1 MKRTLILATLTF
13 AVLAAGRAQCPD
25 FYDLNGPG
33 VACWTNGD
41 VIGSSNGPVPGRYM
55 VVTQQGMDPY
65 TGYQLPILPAG
76 ESAVVKLGNDQGGM
90 QSEGI
95 DYNFVVDP
103 DYPIL
108 TIKYAFVMQNYGDI
122 SSGCP
127 SFGIFVLQP
136 GSENPLMS
144 QSIYP
149 CGQYAFNDLQNHD
162 EVHVT
167 GNVIWRQWTTICID
181 VSDYAGQQI
190 RVRFV
195 TNDGVHNQS
204 AFSYAYFTASCLSD
218 HLTVVGC
225 YWGDVIL
232 SAPEGYALYEWNNGA
247 TTQTT
252 SYLIDEG
259 LDVACTL
266 ASAHGCQPI
275 LDYANIQGLTITQ
288 GDTYFDTICEGESY
302 YAHGFDLP
310 QQNSPGTFT
319 FTRMSLNPSNCL
331 TGILYKLRLTVLQR
345 NIHYYDNACEGAEY
359 DQYGFHYNSL
369 PVGSWTDSIPLTTGS
384 ACTPAYKYLHLTVAP
399 TSSEYG
405 GLFGDTEVCDMT
417 VNDYILN
424 YPNPVFFYQWNLPE
438 GVTNFTNNPGNTA
451 LLYFTE
457 DAPDPAVISV
467 TVTDGCGEHTR
478 SITIH
483 HHPAYHLSF
492 EDTVCTGD
500 IYHNHGIQTALLDS
514 AGLYYLSSHSTT
526 ATGCDSNVMVRLW
539 VGNTP
544 SVSTL
549 AQPEA
554 ICEGQSAVIHAIGEN
569 ASFNVLEPLDIV
581 SGDILC
587 TDNTIEKPEN
597 FSASGKTAKG
607 VVFYVDTTGQH
618 GWAVHLQNHRHHDHW
633 ITPDEMSQSSCFAML
648 TQFHSAREALSDLN
662 GLANTQIIW
671 SIDSSLAFS
680 GDVNSEWYIP
690 AIGQLRIL
698 DEERDVINTSLQIA
712 GGVPLFETT
721 TQWVT
726 TATKYWSSTTCD
738 IITSH
743 FPHTNLR
750 TAWIINSSGTILYQE
765 IHYLPYA
772 GYPGLPGTRL
782 ICNF

>member
-1 MKRTLILATLTF
+1 MKRTLFLTTLIL

-25 FYDLNGPG
+25 FTDLNGSG

-41 VIGSSNGPVPGRYM
+41 VIGSSNGPIPERYA

-76 ESAVVKLGNDQGGM
+76 ESAVVRLGNDQGGM

-108 TIKYAFVMQNYGDI
+108 TIKYAFVMRNYGDI

-136 GSENPLMS
+136 DSEIPLMS

-167 GNVIWRQWTTICID
+167 GTVIWRQWTTICID
-181 VSDYAGQQI
+181 VSNYAGQQI

-195 TNDGVHNQS
+195 TNDGMHNQS
-204 AFSYAYFTASCLSD
+204 AFSYAYFTASCMSD

-225 YWGDVIL
+225 DGNDIIL

-247 TTQTT
+247 TTPMTT
-252 SYLIDEG
+252 YPIDEG

-266 ASAHGCQPI
+266 ASAHGCMPV
-275 LDYANIQGLTITQ
+275 LTSANIEGLSITQ
-288 GDTYFDTICEGESY
+288 GTTYFDTICEGESY
-302 YAHGFDLP
+302 YANGFDLP

-319 FTRMSLNPSNCL
+319 FTRTSLNPNNCQ
-331 TGILYKLRLTVLQR
+331 TGILYKLCLTVLQR

-369 PVGSWTDSIPLTTGS
+369 PAGSWTDSILLTTGS

-457 DAPDPAVISV
+457 DAPNPAVISV

-492 EDTVCTGD
+492 EDTVCTGETYD
-500 IYHNHGIQTALLDS
+500 AHGFQTAIFEDP
-514 AGLYYLSSHSTT
+514 GLYYLSQNGTT
-526 ATGCDSNVMVRLW
+526 VSGCDSNVMVRLW
-539 VGNTP
+539 VGSTP
-544 SVSTL
+544 SVTTL
-549 AQPEA
+549 AQPMA
-554 ICEGQSAVIHAIGEN
+554 LCTGQSAVIHAIGAGAE
-569 ASFNVLEPLDIV
+569 FEMQVGIEPDV
-581 SGDILC
+581 KVGDILC
-587 TDNTIEKPEN
+587 TDFSIVKPEN
-597 FSASGKTAKG
+597 WPVPDKTAKG
-607 VVFYVDTTGQH
+607 IVFYVDSTGQH
-618 GWAVHLQNHRHHDHW
+618 GWAVNLHDLAGDFFNNSVCWSYGNVLISSMTYTTPRTAMSDMNGHTITQLLSQYNVQHPHLNYLGNATT
-633 ITPDEMSQSSCFAML
+633 IFLTADEFADGWYVP
-648 TQFHSAREALSDLN
+648 ALRQL
-662 GLANTQIIW
+662 
-671 SIDSSLAFS
+671 
-680 GDVNSEWYIP
+680 YIMFCVKS
-690 AIGQLRIL
+690 RV
-698 DEERDVINTSLQIA
+698 DESLQLV
-712 GGVPLFETT
+712 GETLYNY
-721 TQWVT
+721 VDN
-726 TATKYWSSTTCD
+726 ASTKYWSSTEM
-738 IITSH
+738 S
-743 FPHTNLR
+743 LKK
-750 TAWIINSSGTILYQE
+750 AWFLDYSGTISNQFKMSG
-765 IHYLPYA
+765 A
-772 GYPGLPGTRL
+772 RVRL
-782 ICNF
+782 VCDF